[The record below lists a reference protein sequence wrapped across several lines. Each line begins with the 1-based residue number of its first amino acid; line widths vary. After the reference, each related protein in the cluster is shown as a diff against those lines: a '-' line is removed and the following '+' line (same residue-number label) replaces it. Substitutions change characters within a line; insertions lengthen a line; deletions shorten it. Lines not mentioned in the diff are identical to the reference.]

1 MQACEDVL
9 KNLVFLTL
17 SVREEEREVGKE
29 EKQERVKWKR
39 REGERGEVGKK
50 GKKREG
56 RKPYLFYLP
65 GTNVFHSLKKTQ
77 VFINFAKDQKSYENV
92 DTSSHG
98 SSISVDSQDGQRE
111 S

>member
-1 MQACEDVL
+1 MHMQACEDVL

-17 SVREEEREVGKE
+17 IVREEEREVGKE
-29 EKQERVKWKR
+29 GKQERVKWKR
-39 REGERGEVGKK
+39 REGGSRE
-50 GKKREG
+50 EG
-56 RKPYLFYLP
+56 RTREKGGSLISFIYLGLMSFIP
-65 GTNVFHSLKKTQ
+65 LKKTQ

>member
-1 MQACEDVL
+1 M
-9 KNLVFLTL
+9 
-17 SVREEEREVGKE
+17 REEEREVGKE
-29 EKQERVKWKR
+29 GKQESVKWKR
-39 REGERGEVGKK
+39 REGGSRE
-50 GKKREG
+50 EG
-56 RKPYLFYLP
+56 RTREKGGSLISFIYLGLMSFIP
-65 GTNVFHSLKKTQ
+65 LKKTQ

>member
-29 EKQERVKWKR
+29 GKQERVKWKR

-50 GKKREG
+50 GEKERREEALSL
-56 RKPYLFYLP
+56 LF
-65 GTNVFHSLKKTQ
+65 TW
-77 VFINFAKDQKSYENV
+77 D
-92 DTSSHG
+92 
-98 SSISVDSQDGQRE
+98 
-111 S
+111 